1 MTDREI
7 LEKALSQANDR
18 LNRLDLI
25 EERLLRMRALAQRVA
40 REDLTDYEITMINKE
55 VNDLKEQINLLDK
68 ETTSLS

>member
-25 EERLLRMRALAQRVA
+25 EERLLRMRALAQRVE
-40 REDLTDYEITMINKE
+40 REDLTDYEITIINKE

-68 ETTSLS
+68 

>member
-40 REDLTDYEITMINKE
+40 REDLTDYEITIINKE